1 MYFFTLSAHPRASLR
16 LNTFPTLSL
25 RNLQR
30 RVALDLPWLRRFA
43 IAALEEASMHSADG
57 VFALHALDEVTIAF
71 VSDRRI
77 AQLHVDFM
85 GIAGPT
91 DVITFEHGDIVISA
105 ETARANAAEYG
116 QPVDHEIALYIL
128 HGLLHLNGF
137 DDRNARDRKRMHA
150 LQTRLFKACIRRLAA
165 RG

>member
-1 MYFFTLSAHPRASLR
+1 VIAI
-16 LNTFPTLSL
+16 

-30 RVALDLPWLRRFA
+30 RIPLDLPWLRRFA
-43 IAALEEASMHSADG
+43 AVALDEAVAHSADG
-57 VFALHALDEVTIAF
+57 KFALRELDEVSVAI

-77 AQLHVDFM
+77 AQIHADFM

-105 ETARANAAEYG
+105 ETARAYSAEFA
-116 QPVDHEIALYIL
+116 QPVDHEVALYIL

-137 DDRNARDRKRMHA
+137 DDIAARDRKRMHA
-150 LQTRLFKACIRRLAA
+150 VQARLFEKCLDRLSS
-165 RG
+165 RD

>member
-1 MYFFTLSAHPRASLR
+1 MIV
-16 LNTFPTLSL
+16 L

-30 RVALDLPWLRRFA
+30 RVPLELSWLRRFA
-43 IAALEEASMHSADG
+43 IVAREEAGVHSPDG
-57 VFALHALDEVTIAF
+57 AFALRALDEVSIAI
-71 VSDRRI
+71 VSDQRMAR
-77 AQLHVDFM
+77 LHLEFM

-150 LQTRLFKACIRRLAA
+150 LQARLFKACIRRLAA